1 MANPTIYDGSPGPIS
16 GSTPFGFYDNDT
28 DYQNDGP
35 KVANY
40 CARKLG
46 YPVLDV
52 ELNDLNI
59 YACFEEAVS
68 VYAEELYQ
76 LKIKDNYLTLEG
88 QPNSSLLNNTVVSP
102 NLTNLINISETYG
115 QPAGVGGFVSWKS
128 GSVQLT
134 ASVQNYDLYEWAVST
149 QGMAPTDR
157 LVVQRVMY
165 QAPPALYQYGYGS
178 YYPQLGG
185 VGAWPG
191 SWGGAGFGFG
201 GFGGA
206 NAATYYP
213 VFWTIQRIQEA
224 EMQNTV
230 NLPAWTFELIGTN
243 LRVFPIPTGAG
254 GRISLQYA
262 FQSDLM
268 SLTENSPYGDN
279 QGLVA
284 NASMAPYGLITYSDL
299 NQPAKQWTKEY
310 TAALTSEL
318 LGLVRGKYTVVNIP
332 GAETTLNF
340 ADLIARGQAMQKEL
354 REKLRMDLEDMSRQK
369 QLERKESENNS
380 LESTLTNIPLMVYVG

>member
-16 GSTPFGFYDNDT
+16 GSTPFGFYDNDI

-88 QPNSSLLNNTVVSP
+88 QPTSSLLNNTVVSP

-128 GSVQLT
+128 GSLLLT
-134 ASVQNYDLYEWAVST
+134 SSVQNYDLYEWAVNT

-157 LVVQRVMY
+157 VIIQRVMY
-165 QAPPALYQYGYGS
+165 QAPPALYMYGYGS

-191 SWGGAGFGFG
+191 SWGGAGFGG
-201 GFGGA
+201 GFGGG

-243 LRVFPIPTGAG
+243 LRVFPIPYGEG

>member
-1 MANPTIYDGSPGPIS
+1 MANPLIYNGNPGPIS
-16 GSTPFGFYDNDT
+16 GSTPFGFYDNDIE
-28 DYQNDGP
+28 YQNDGP
-35 KVANY
+35 RVANY

-52 ELNDLNI
+52 ELQDLNI

-68 VYAEELYQ
+68 IYAEELYQ

-88 QPNSSLLNNTVVSP
+88 QPTSSLLNNTVVSP

-128 GSVQLT
+128 GSLQLT
-134 ASVQNYDLYEWAVST
+134 ASVQNYDLYDWAVNT
-149 QGMAPTDR
+149 QGMDPNDR
-157 LVVQRVMY
+157 VIIQRVMY

-185 VGAWPG
+185 AGAWPG
-191 SWGGAGFGFG
+191 AWGGYGFG
-201 GFGGA
+201 GLGGT

-243 LRVFPIPTGAG
+243 LRVLPIPTGTG

-284 NASMAPYGLITYSDL
+284 NPSMAPYGLITYMDI
-299 NQPAKQWTKEY
+299 NQPGKQWIKEY

-318 LGLVRGKYTVVNIP
+318 LGLVRGKYQVVQIP

-340 ADLIARGQAMQKEL
+340 ADLISRGQKMQETL
-354 REKLRMDLEDMSRQK
+354 REKLRLDLEDMSRQK
-369 QLERKESENNS
+369 QLERKQSENDS

>member
-1 MANPTIYDGSPGPIS
+1 MANPIIYDGSPGPIS
-16 GSTPFGFYDNDT
+16 GSTPFGFYDNDPE
-28 DYQNDGP
+28 YQSDGP

-52 ELNDLNI
+52 ELQDLNI

-68 VYAEELYQ
+68 IYAEELYQ
-76 LKIKDNYLTLEG
+76 LKIKDNYITLEG
-88 QPNSSLLNNTVVSP
+88 QPTSSLLNNTVVSP
-102 NLTNLINISETYG
+102 NLTNILNISETYG
-115 QPAGVGGFVSWKS
+115 QAAGVGGFVSWKS
-128 GSVQLT
+128 GSIELK
-134 ASVQNYDLYEWAVST
+134 ANVQNYDLYDWAVST
-149 QGMAPTDR
+149 QGMDPNDR
-157 LVVQRVMY
+157 VIVQRVMY

-185 VGAWPG
+185 AGAWP
-191 SWGGAGFGFG
+191 SNWGGYGFG
-201 GFGGA
+201 GWGGVG
-206 NAATYYP
+206 NSVTYYP
-213 VFWTIQRIQEA
+213 VFWTIAMIQEV

-243 LRVFPIPTGAG
+243 LRIMPIPRGDS

-268 SLTENSPYGDN
+268 SLTENSPYGAN

-284 NASMAPYGLITYSDL
+284 NASLAPYGLITYEDI
-299 NQPAKQWTKEY
+299 NQPGKQWIKEY

-318 LGLVRGKYTVVNIP
+318 LGLIRGKYQVVQIP

-340 ADLIARGQAMQKEL
+340 ADLITRGQKMQQDL
-354 REKLRMDLEDMSRQK
+354 RDRLRLDLEDMSRQK
-369 QLERKESENNS
+369 QLERKKSENDS
-380 LESTLTNIPLMVYVG
+380 LSDTLSNIPIPVFIG